1 MDVVLVCNFWHFE
14 FEKESSR
21 YRSLAEVISKNDK
34 YNLEVVTSSFRHQ
47 TKKQRNSDEINK
59 MDWNI
64 LVSRDPYDLQYSYRN
79 KWNMLIPKG
88 DYSMVVNQTGI

>member
-1 MDVVLVCNFWHFE
+1 MMDVVLVCNFWHFE

-59 MDWNI
+59 IKTDYKVTLLTEPSYKKNI
-64 LVSRDPYDLQYSYRN
+64 SIKR
-79 KWNMLIPKG
+79 
-88 DYSMVVNQTGI
+88 